1 MLMEYF
7 FEAVDRAFIEEAR
20 RILALPRLE
29 LKMPAGLPLSEL
41 GSSPSTLSL
50 GWRRHPERYRQSVQN
65 AKKKVNEKISAFKAR
80 HSA

>member
-20 RILALPRLE
+20 RVLALPHLE
-29 LKMPAGLPLSEL
+29 LKTPAGLPLSEL
-41 GSSPSTLSL
+41 DISPSAPSS

-65 AKKKVNEKISAFKAR
+65 AKKRVNEKISAFKAR

>member
-20 RILALPRLE
+20 RILAQPCLE
-29 LKMPAGLPLSEL
+29 LKTPAGLPRSEL
-41 GSSPSTLSL
+41 GSSPSTVSS
-50 GWRRHPERYRQSVQN
+50 GWRKHPERYRQSVQD

-80 HSA
+80 HSP